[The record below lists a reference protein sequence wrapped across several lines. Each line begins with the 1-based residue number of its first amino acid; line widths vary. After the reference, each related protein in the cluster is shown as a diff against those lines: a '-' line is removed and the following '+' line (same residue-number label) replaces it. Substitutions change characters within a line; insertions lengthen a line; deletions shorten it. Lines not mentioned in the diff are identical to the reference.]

1 MTVEELYWKL
11 KALRDLG
18 HSNERVMVAA
28 YMKDGDE
35 ILNWIEGAEPE
46 QTVHRGKCVVLY
58 GDGDGL

>member
-28 YMKDGDE
+28 STNDGE
-35 ILNWIEGAEPE
+35 EVINWIEGADPE
-46 QTVHRGKCVVLY
+46 QTVQQGKYVVLY
-58 GDGDGL
+58 GDGDEL